1 MAIHLLKNYNEKKF
15 FVYAIT
21 CFYVTQLLALIPSSK
36 NNNLKNK
43 IFMKKIKLFAAIIIP
58 LSLLLFAC
66 NGNKN
71 NANVGKGLTADNIPA
86 TTSSSP
92 GDAVFSYNLDGTK
105 ISGGD
110 ADAITVSNVAYV
122 TQSDNGN
129 KLSFFLN
136 DAYKDNTETVSHSLR
151 FAIPGKTGTT
161 ALTANE
167 DNFNVQLFLAS
178 GEEGKY
184 VMYANEG
191 FSITVTNISA
201 THVSGTFSGK
211 LKLFQG
217 AGKDEVTITDG
228 KFDIPVR
235 PNKG

>member
-1 MAIHLLKNYNEKKF
+1 
-15 FVYAIT
+15 
-21 CFYVTQLLALIPSSK
+21 
-36 NNNLKNK
+36 
-43 IFMKKIKLFAAIIIP
+43 MKKIKLFAAIIIP

-66 NGNKN
+66 NSNKSN
-71 NANVGKGLTADNIPA
+71 TNVGKEITADNTPA
-86 TTSSSP
+86 TISSSS
-92 GDAVFSYNLDGTK
+92 GDVVFSYNLDGTK

-110 ADAITVSNVAYV
+110 VDALMMSNVAAV

-136 DAYKDNTETVSHSLR
+136 NAYKDNTETFAHSLR
-151 FAIPGKTGTT
+151 FAIPGKTGTV
-161 ALTANE
+161 ALTADE

-178 GEEGKY
+178 GEDGKY

-191 FSITVTNISA
+191 FSVTVTSISA
-201 THVSGTFSGK
+201 TRVSGTFSGK
-211 LKLFQG
+211 LKLFEG
-217 AGKDEVTITDG
+217 TSADKNEFTITDG

>member
-1 MAIHLLKNYNEKKF
+1 
-15 FVYAIT
+15 
-21 CFYVTQLLALIPSSK
+21 
-36 NNNLKNK
+36 
-43 IFMKKIKLFAAIIIP
+43 MKKIKLFAGIIIP

-66 NGNKN
+66 NSNKN
-71 NANVGKGLTADNIPA
+71 NTNVGKEITAGNTPA
-86 TTSSSP
+86 TTSSSS
-92 GDAVFSYNLDGTK
+92 GDLVFSYNLDGTK

-110 ADAITVSNVAYV
+110 VDALMMSNVAAV

-136 DAYKDNTETVSHSLR
+136 DAYKDNTETFSHSLR
-151 FAIPGKTGTT
+151 FAIPGKTGT
-161 ALTANE
+161 AVLTADE
-167 DNFNVQLFLAS
+167 DNFSVQLFLAS

-191 FSITVTNISA
+191 FSVTVTNISA
-201 THVSGTFSGK
+201 TRVSGTFSGK
-211 LKLFQG
+211 LKLFKGTG
-217 AGKDEVTITDG
+217 AGKDEFTITDG